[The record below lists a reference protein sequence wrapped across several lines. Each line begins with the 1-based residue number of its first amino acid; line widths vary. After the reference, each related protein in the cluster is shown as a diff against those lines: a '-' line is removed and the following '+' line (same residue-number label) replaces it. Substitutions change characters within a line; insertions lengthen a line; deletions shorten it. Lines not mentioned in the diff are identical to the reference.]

1 MGILETNKQFYD
13 NMLLNP
19 SPLFQFV
26 GSAGKTIND
35 AFKAPV
41 DAVKKEADQLKK
53 EGAKA
58 YANKKV
64 EQAKAAINA
73 VNAANQTI
81 VKNPKKALETTGK
94 FIADNAKEAVKSVV
108 NNPAAAAG
116 NVVGGAALMALPVG
130 GVGKGVTKAL
140 PKTTLKTMTPV
151 TSSMGGDAIKVPIDN
166 AKHLG
171 FSAKMV
177 EEMGG
182 LPEQSNRNIQ
192 AALLKEGRNNSVDAV
207 FNNAYGLT
215 MFNPKTVSIAKNA
228 PDKLS
233 TGEHEAWHALV
244 RNVEDMQDATGY
256 TDPRYLKFSNEV
268 MQAIGQPVGRLSNS
282 ETLAYAIEK
291 LQNPNYVPNWGV
303 INSEGVSKQQFDN
316 LIKTMQPRYNRFL
329 FDRRHK

>member
-41 DAVKKEADQLKK
+41 DAIKKEADQFKK

-64 EQAKAAINA
+64 EQAKAVMNA
-73 VNAANQTI
+73 VNTANQTI
-81 VKNPKKALETTGK
+81 KKNPRKALETTGK

-116 NVVGGAALMALPVG
+116 NVVGEAALMALPVG

-151 TSSMGGDAIKVPIDN
+151 TSSMGGDAIKGSITN

-171 FSAKMV
+171 FPAKIA
-177 EEMGG
+177 EEIGG
-182 LPEQSNRNIQ
+182 LPEQTNRNIQ

-228 PDKLS
+228 PEKLS

-282 ETLAYAIEK
+282 ETLAYAIQK

>member
-35 AFKAPV
+35 TFKAPV

-64 EQAKAAINA
+64 EQAKAVMNA
-73 VNAANQTI
+73 VNTANQTI
-81 VKNPKKALETTGK
+81 IKNPKKALETTGK
-94 FIADNAKEAVKSVV
+94 FVADNVKGAVKSVV

-116 NVVGGAALMALPVG
+116 NVVGEAALMTLPVG

-151 TSSMGGDAIKVPIDN
+151 TSSMGGDAIKGSITN

-171 FSAKMV
+171 FPAKIA
-177 EEMGG
+177 EEIGG
-182 LPEQSNRNIQ
+182 LPEQTSRNIQ
-192 AALLKEGRNNSVDAV
+192 AALLKEGRNNSADAV

>member
-64 EQAKAAINA
+64 EQAKAVMNA
-73 VNAANQTI
+73 VNTANQTI
-81 VKNPKKALETTGK
+81 IKNPKKALETTGK
-94 FIADNAKEAVKSVV
+94 FVVNNAKEAVKSVV

-116 NVVGGAALMALPVG
+116 NVVGEAALMALPVG

-171 FSAKMV
+171 FSAKMA

>member
-41 DAVKKEADQLKK
+41 DAVKKEADQFKK

-58 YANKKV
+58 YTNKKV
-64 EQAKAAINA
+64 EQAKAVMNA
-73 VNAANQTI
+73 VNTANQTI
-81 VKNPKKALETTGK
+81 KKDPRKALETTGK
-94 FIADNAKEAVKSVV
+94 FIADNAKGAVKSVV

-116 NVVGGAALMALPVG
+116 NVVGEAALMALPVG
-130 GVGKGVTKAL
+130 SVGKGATKAL

-151 TSSMGGDAIKVPIDN
+151 TGSMGGDAIKGSN
-166 AKHLG
+166 TSARHLG
-171 FSAKMV
+171 FPARIA
-177 EEMGG
+177 EEIGG

-244 RNVEDMQDATGY
+244 RNVEDMQDATEY
-256 TDPRYLKFSNEV
+256 IDPRYLKFSNEV

>member
-64 EQAKAAINA
+64 EQAKAVMNA

-81 VKNPKKALETTGK
+81 KKDPRKAIETTGK
-94 FIADNAKEAVKSVV
+94 FIADNAKAAAKKVID
-108 NNPAAAAG
+108 NPAAAAG
-116 NVVGGAALMALPVG
+116 NVVGEAALMALPVG
-130 GVGKGVTKAL
+130 GMGKGATKAL

-151 TSSMGGDAIKVPIDN
+151 TSSMGGDAIKVPITN

-171 FSAKMV
+171 FSAKMA

-182 LPEQSNRNIQ
+182 LPEQANRNIQ
-192 AALLKEGRNNSVDAV
+192 AALLKEGRNNPGDAT

-215 MFNPKTVSIAKNA
+215 RFNSKDVSIAKNS

-282 ETLAYAIEK
+282 ENISL
-291 LQNPNYVPNWGV
+291 
-303 INSEGVSKQQFDN
+303 
-316 LIKTMQPRYNRFL
+316 RY
-329 FDRRHK
+329 

>member
-1 MGILETNKQFYD
+1 MSILETNKQFYD

-35 AFKAPV
+35 AFKAPI
-41 DAVKKEADQLKK
+41 DAVKKEADQFKK
-53 EGAKA
+53 EGAKG

-64 EQAKAAINA
+64 EQAKAVMNA
-73 VNAANQTI
+73 VNTANKTI
-81 VKNPKKALETTGK
+81 IKNPQKALETTGK
-94 FIADNAKEAVKSVV
+94 FIADNAKGAVKSVV

-116 NVVGGAALMALPVG
+116 NVVGEAALMALPVSG
-130 GVGKGVTKAL
+130 AGKGVTKAL

-151 TSSMGGDAIKVPIDN
+151 TSSMGGDAIKVPITN

-171 FSAKMV
+171 FPAKIA
-177 EEMGG
+177 EEIGG

-215 MFNPKTVSIAKNA
+215 LFNPKTVSIAKNA

-291 LQNPNYVPNWGV
+291 LQNPNYVPNWSV

>member
-53 EGAKA
+53 EGVKG

-64 EQAKAAINA
+64 EQTKAVMNA
-73 VNAANQTI
+73 VNTANKTI
-81 VKNPKKALETTGK
+81 INNPKKAVETTGK
-94 FIADNAKEAVKSVV
+94 FIADNAKGAVKNVV

-116 NVVGGAALMALPVG
+116 NVVGEAALMALPVG
-130 GVGKGVTKAL
+130 GIGKGATKAL

-151 TSSMGGDAIKVPIDN
+151 TSSMGGDAIKGSITN

-171 FSAKMV
+171 FPAKMV
-177 EEMGG
+177 EELGG

-192 AALLKEGRNNSVDAV
+192 AALLKEARNNPSDAT

-215 MFNPKTVSIAKNA
+215 QFNSKNVSIAKNA
-228 PDKLS
+228 PSKLS
-233 TGEHEAWHALV
+233 TGEHEAWHALA
-244 RNVEDMQDATGY
+244 RNVEDMQDATEY
-256 TDPRYLKFSNEV
+256 IDPRYLRFQNEV
-268 MQAIGQPVGRLSNS
+268 TQAIGQPVGRLSDS

-329 FDRRHK
+329 FGRRHK

>member
-1 MGILETNKQFYD
+1 MGILETNEQFY
-13 NMLLNP
+13 NNLLHKK

-26 GSAGKTIND
+26 GGYGKAIND
-35 AFKAPV
+35 TFKAPV
-41 DAVKKEADQLKK
+41 DAVKKEADQFKK
-53 EGAKA
+53 EGAKG

-64 EQAKAAINA
+64 EQAKAVMDA
-73 VNAANQTI
+73 VNTANKTI
-81 VKNPKKALETTGK
+81 IKNPKKAVETTGK
-94 FIADNAKEAVKSVV
+94 FIADNVKGAVKNVV

-116 NVVGGAALMALPVG
+116 NVVGEAALMALPVG

-151 TSSMGGDAIKVPIDN
+151 TSSMGGDAIKGSITN

-171 FSAKMV
+171 FPAKIA

-192 AALLKEGRNNSVDAV
+192 AALLKEARNNPSDAT

-215 MFNPKTVSIAKNA
+215 QFNSKNVSIAKNA
-228 PDKLS
+228 PSKLS
-233 TGEHEAWHALV
+233 TGEHEAWHALA
-244 RNVEDMQDATGY
+244 RNVEDMQDATEY
-256 TDPRYLKFSNEV
+256 IDPRYLRFQNEV
-268 MQAIGQPVGRLSNS
+268 TQAIGQPVGRLSDS

-291 LQNPNYVPNWGV
+291 LQNPNYVPNWDV

>member
-1 MGILETNKQFYD
+1 MGILETNKQFYN

-53 EGAKA
+53 YGVKG

-64 EQAKAAINA
+64 EQAKKVINA
-73 VNAANQTI
+73 VNTANQTI
-81 VKNPKKALETTGK
+81 ATNPKKALETTGK
-94 FIADNAKEAVKSVV
+94 FIVDNAKGAVKKVID
-108 NNPAAAAG
+108 NPAAAAG
-116 NVVGGAALMALPVG
+116 NVVGEAALMALPVG
-130 GVGKGVTKAL
+130 GVGKGATKAL

-151 TSSMGGDAIKVPIDN
+151 TTSMGGDAINVPITN

-182 LPEQSNRNIQ
+182 LPEQANRNIQ
-192 AALLKEGRNNSVDAV
+192 AALLKEGRNNPGDAT

-215 MFNPKTVSIAKNA
+215 RFNSKDVSIAKNT
-228 PDKLS
+228 PDQLS

-244 RNVEDMQDATGY
+244 RNLEDMQKATGHI
-256 TDPRYLKFSNEV
+256 DPRYPKFSNEV
-268 MQAIGQPVGRLSNS
+268 MQAIGQAPGRLSES

>member
-64 EQAKAAINA
+64 EQAKAVMNA
-73 VNAANQTI
+73 VNTANQTI
-81 VKNPKKALETTGK
+81 IKNPKKALETTGK
-94 FIADNAKEAVKSVV
+94 FIADNAKGAVKSVV

-116 NVVGGAALMALPVG
+116 NVVGEAALMALPVG
-130 GVGKGVTKAL
+130 SVGKGVTKAL

-192 AALLKEGRNNSVDAV
+192 AALLKEGRNNPTDAV

-215 MFNPKTVSIAKNA
+215 MFNPKTVSIAKNT
-228 PDKLS
+228 PSQLS

-244 RNVEDMQDATGY
+244 RNVEDMQDATEY
-256 TDPRYLKFSNEV
+256 IDPRYLKFQNEV
-268 MQAIGQPVGRLSNS
+268 TQAIGQPVGKLSNS

>member
-116 NVVGGAALMALPVG
+116 NVVGEAALMALPVG

-244 RNVEDMQDATGY
+244 RNVEDMQDATEY
-256 TDPRYLKFSNEV
+256 IDPRYLKFQNEV
-268 MQAIGQPVGRLSNS
+268 TQAIGQPVGRLSDS
-282 ETLAYAIEK
+282 ETLAYAIQK

>member
-1 MGILETNKQFYD
+1 MSILETNEQFYD

-41 DAVKKEADQLKK
+41 DAVKKEAEQFKK
-53 EGAKA
+53 EGAKG

-64 EQAKAAINA
+64 EQAKAVMNA
-73 VNAANQTI
+73 VNTANQTI
-81 VKNPKKALETTGK
+81 KKDPRKALETTSK
-94 FIADNAKEAVKSVV
+94 FVADNVKGAVKNVV
-108 NNPAAAAG
+108 SNPAAATG
-116 NVVGGAALMALPVG
+116 NVVGEAALMALPVG
-130 GVGKGVTKAL
+130 GIGKSVTKTL

-151 TSSMGGDAIKVPIDN
+151 TSGMGGDAIKGSITN
-166 AKHLG
+166 AKYLG
-171 FSAKMV
+171 FPAKIA
-177 EEMGG
+177 EEIGG
-182 LPEQSNRNIQ
+182 VPEQSNRNIQ
-192 AALLKEGRNNSVDAV
+192 AALLREARNNPIDAT

-215 MFNPKTVSIAKNA
+215 RLNSKDISIAKNA
-228 PDKLS
+228 PSQLS

-244 RNVEDMQDATGY
+244 RNVEDMQDATEY
-256 TDPRYLKFSNEV
+256 IDPRYLKFSNEV
-268 MQAIGQPVGRLSNS
+268 TQAIGQPVGKLSDS
-282 ETLAYAIEK
+282 ETLAYAIQK
-291 LQNPNYVPNWGV
+291 LQNPDYVPNWSV

>member
-41 DAVKKEADQLKK
+41 DAVKKEADQLRK

-64 EQAKAAINA
+64 EQAKAVMNA
-73 VNAANQTI
+73 VNTANKTI
-81 VKNPKKALETTGK
+81 IKNPKKAVETTGK
-94 FIADNAKEAVKSVV
+94 FIADNAKETIKNVV

-116 NVVGGAALMALPVG
+116 NVVGEAALTALPVG

-151 TSSMGGDAIKVPIDN
+151 TSSMGGDAIKGQITS

-171 FSAKMV
+171 FPAKIA
-177 EEMGG
+177 EEIGG

-291 LQNPNYVPNWGV
+291 LQNPDYVPNWGV

>member
-64 EQAKAAINA
+64 EQAKAVMNA
-73 VNAANQTI
+73 VNTANQTI
-81 VKNPKKALETTGK
+81 IKNPKKALETTGK
-94 FIADNAKEAVKSVV
+94 FVADNAKETVKKVV
-108 NNPAAAAG
+108 DNPAAAAG
-116 NVVGGAALMALPVG
+116 NVVGEAALMALPVG
-130 GVGKGVTKAL
+130 SVGKGATKAL

-192 AALLKEGRNNSVDAV
+192 AALLKEGRNNSVDAA

-268 MQAIGQPVGRLSNS
+268 MKAIGQPVGRLSNS

>member
-41 DAVKKEADQLKK
+41 DAVKKEVDQFKK
-53 EGAKA
+53 EGAKG
-58 YANKKV
+58 YTNKKV
-64 EQAKAAINA
+64 EQAKAVMNA
-73 VNAANQTI
+73 VNTANKTI
-81 VKNPKKALETTGK
+81 IKNPQKAVETTGK
-94 FIADNAKEAVKSVV
+94 FIADNTKGAVKNVV

-116 NVVGGAALMALPVG
+116 NVVGEAALMALPVG

-151 TSSMGGDAIKVPIDN
+151 TNSMGGDAIKGSITN

-171 FSAKMV
+171 FPAKIA
-177 EEMGG
+177 EEIGG

-215 MFNPKTVSIAKNA
+215 LFNPKTVSIAKNA

>member
-1 MGILETNKQFYD
+1 MSILETNKQFYD

-41 DAVKKEADQLKK
+41 DAVKKEAGQLKK

-64 EQAKAAINA
+64 EQAKAVMNA
-73 VNAANQTI
+73 VNTANQTI
-81 VKNPKKALETTGK
+81 IKNPKKALETTGR
-94 FIADNAKEAVKSVV
+94 FIADNAKGAVKNIA
-108 NNPAAAAG
+108 NNPAATAG
-116 NVVGGAALMALPVG
+116 NVVGEAALMALPVG

-151 TSSMGGDAIKVPIDN
+151 TSSMGGDAIKGSITN

-171 FSAKMV
+171 FPAKIA
-177 EEMGG
+177 EEIGG

-291 LQNPNYVPNWGV
+291 LQNPNYVPNWSV

>member
-64 EQAKAAINA
+64 EQAKAVINA
-73 VNAANQTI
+73 VNTANQTI
-81 VKNPKKALETTGK
+81 KKDPRKALETTGK
-94 FIADNAKEAVKSVV
+94 FIVDNAKETVKKVV
-108 NNPAAAAG
+108 DNPAAAAG
-116 NVVGGAALMALPVG
+116 NVVGEAALMALPVG

>member
-1 MGILETNKQFYD
+1 MGILETNKEFYD

-26 GSAGKTIND
+26 GSAGKTINN

-41 DAVKKEADQLKK
+41 DAVKKEADQFKK

-64 EQAKAAINA
+64 EQAKAVMNA
-73 VNAANQTI
+73 VNTANQTI
-81 VKNPKKALETTGK
+81 AKNPQKALETTGK
-94 FIADNAKEAVKSVV
+94 FIADNAKGAVKSVV

-116 NVVGGAALMALPVG
+116 SVVGEAALMALPVG

-151 TSSMGGDAIKVPIDN
+151 TSSMGGDAIKGSITN

-171 FSAKMV
+171 FPAKIA
-177 EEMGG
+177 EEIGG

>member
-19 SPLFQFV
+19 SALFQFV

-41 DAVKKEADQLKK
+41 DAVKKEADQFKK
-53 EGAKA
+53 EGAKG

-64 EQAKAAINA
+64 EQAKKVINA

-81 VKNPKKALETTGK
+81 IKNPKKALETTGK
-94 FIADNAKEAVKSVV
+94 FIANNAKGAVEKVV

-116 NVVGGAALMALPVG
+116 NVVGEAALMALPVG
-130 GVGKGVTKAL
+130 GIGKGVTKTL

-151 TSSMGGDAIKVPIDN
+151 TNSMGGDAIKGLSTN

-171 FSAKMV
+171 FPAKIA
-177 EEMGG
+177 EEIGG

-192 AALLKEGRNNSVDAV
+192 AALLREARNNPTDASS
-207 FNNAYGLT
+207 NNAYGLT
-215 MFNPKTVSIAKNA
+215 LFNPKTVSIAKNA

-233 TGEHEAWHALV
+233 TGEHEAWHTLV
-244 RNVEDMQDATGY
+244 RNVEDMQDATEY
-256 TDPRYLKFSNEV
+256 IDPRYLKFQNEV
-268 MQAIGQPVGRLSNS
+268 TQAIGQPVGRLSDS

>member
-35 AFKAPV
+35 AFKVPV
-41 DAVKKEADQLKK
+41 DTVKKEADQLKK
-53 EGAKA
+53 EGVKA

-64 EQAKAAINA
+64 EQAKNVMNA
-73 VNAANQTI
+73 VNTANKAI
-81 VKNPKKALETTGK
+81 IKDPKKALETTGK
-94 FIADNAKEAVKSVV
+94 FIAGNAKGAVKKVV
-108 NNPAAAAG
+108 DNPAAAAG
-116 NVVGGAALMALPVG
+116 NVVGEAALMALPVG

-151 TSSMGGDAIKVPIDN
+151 TSSMGGDAIKGQITST
-166 AKHLG
+166 KHLG
-171 FSAKMV
+171 FPAKIA
-177 EEMGG
+177 EEIGG

-192 AALLKEGRNNSVDAV
+192 AALLKEGRNNSTDAV

-215 MFNPKTVSIAKNA
+215 MFNPKTISIAKNA

>member
-41 DAVKKEADQLKK
+41 DVVKKEADQLKK

-64 EQAKAAINA
+64 EQAKAVMNA
-73 VNAANQTI
+73 VNTANQTI
-81 VKNPKKALETTGK
+81 MRNPKKALETTGK
-94 FIADNAKEAVKSVV
+94 FVADNAKETVKKVV
-108 NNPAAAAG
+108 DNPAAAAG
-116 NVVGGAALMALPVG
+116 NVVGEAALMALPVG
-130 GVGKGVTKAL
+130 SVGKGAAKAL

-151 TSSMGGDAIKVPIDN
+151 TSSMGGDAIKGSITN

-171 FSAKMV
+171 FPAKMV
-177 EEMGG
+177 EELGG

-256 TDPRYLKFSNEV
+256 TDPR
-268 MQAIGQPVGRLSNS
+268 
-282 ETLAYAIEK
+282 
-291 LQNPNYVPNWGV
+291 
-303 INSEGVSKQQFDN
+303 
-316 LIKTMQPRYNRFL
+316 
-329 FDRRHK
+329 

>member
-35 AFKAPV
+35 AFKAPI
-41 DAVKKEADQLKK
+41 DTVKKEADQLKK
-53 EGAKA
+53 EGVKA

-64 EQAKAAINA
+64 EQAKNVMNA
-73 VNAANQTI
+73 VNAANQAI
-81 VKNPKKALETTGK
+81 VKNPKKALETTSK
-94 FIADNAKEAVKSVV
+94 FISDNAKAAAKKVV
-108 NNPAAAAG
+108 DNPAAAAG
-116 NVVGGAALMALPVG
+116 NVVGEAALMALPVG
-130 GVGKGVTKAL
+130 GIGKGATKAL
-140 PKTTLKTMTPV
+140 PKATLKTMTPV
-151 TSSMGGDAIKVPIDN
+151 TSSMGGDAINVPITN

-171 FSAKMV
+171 FPAKIA
-177 EEMGG
+177 EEIGG

-192 AALLKEGRNNSVDAV
+192 AALLKEGRNNPIDAT

-215 MFNPKTVSIAKNA
+215 QLNSKDVSIAKNA

-233 TGEHEAWHALV
+233 TGEHEAWHALA

-303 INSEGVSKQQFDN
+303 INSEGVSKEQFDN

>member
-1 MGILETNKQFYD
+1 MSILETNKQFYD

-41 DAVKKEADQLKK
+41 DAVKKEADQFKK
-53 EGAKA
+53 DGAKA
-58 YANKKV
+58 YASKKV
-64 EQAKAAINA
+64 EQAKAVMNA
-73 VNAANQTI
+73 VNTANQTI
-81 VKNPKKALETTGK
+81 KKDPRKALETTGK
-94 FIADNAKEAVKSVV
+94 FIADNVKGAVKNVV

-116 NVVGGAALMALPVG
+116 NVLGEAALMALPVG

-151 TSSMGGDAIKVPIDN
+151 ASSMGGDAIKGQITST
-166 AKHLG
+166 KHLG
-171 FSAKMV
+171 FPAKIA
-177 EEMGG
+177 EEIGG

-215 MFNPKTVSIAKNA
+215 LFNPKTVSIAKNA

>member
-41 DAVKKEADQLKK
+41 DAIKKEADQLKK

-64 EQAKAAINA
+64 EQAKSAINA

-81 VKNPKKALETTGK
+81 AKNPQKALETTGK
-94 FIADNAKEAVKSVV
+94 FIVDNAKRTVEKVA

-116 NVVGGAALMALPVG
+116 NVVGEAALMALPVG

-171 FSAKMV
+171 FSAKIA
-177 EEMGG
+177 EEIGG

-192 AALLKEGRNNSVDAV
+192 AALLKEGRNNSADAV

-215 MFNPKTVSIAKNA
+215 MFNPKTVSIAKNS
-228 PDKLS
+228 PSQLS

-316 LIKTMQPRYNRFL
+316 LIKTMQPRYNKFL

>member
-1 MGILETNKQFYD
+1 MSILETNKQFYD

-35 AFKAPV
+35 AFKAPI
-41 DAVKKEADQLKK
+41 DAVKKEADQFKK
-53 EGAKA
+53 EGAKG

-64 EQAKAAINA
+64 EQAKAVMNA
-73 VNAANQTI
+73 VNTANKTI
-81 VKNPKKALETTGK
+81 IKNPQKALETTGK
-94 FIADNAKEAVKSVV
+94 FIADKTKGAVKSVV

-116 NVVGGAALMALPVG
+116 NVVGEAALIALPVG
-130 GVGKGVTKAL
+130 SVGKGVTKAL
-140 PKTTLKTMTPV
+140 PKTALKTMTPV
-151 TSSMGGDAIKVPIDN
+151 TSSMGGDAIKGSIN
-166 AKHLG
+166 GAKHLG
-171 FSAKMV
+171 FPAKIA
-177 EEMGG
+177 EEIGG

-192 AALLKEGRNNSVDAV
+192 AALLKAGRNNSVDAV

-215 MFNPKTVSIAKNA
+215 LFNPKTVSIAKNV

-291 LQNPNYVPNWGV
+291 LQNPDYVPNWGV

>member
-26 GSAGKTIND
+26 GGAGKTIND

-41 DAVKKEADQLKK
+41 DAVNKEVNQLKK
-53 EGAKA
+53 DGAKA

-64 EQAKAAINA
+64 EQAKNVMNA
-73 VNAANQTI
+73 VNTAN
-81 VKNPKKALETTGK
+81 KAIMKDPRKAIETTK
-94 FIADNAKEAVKSVV
+94 NFVVDNAKAAAKKVID
-108 NNPAAAAG
+108 NPAAAAG
-116 NVVGGAALMALPVG
+116 NIVGEAALMALPVG

-151 TSSMGGDAIKVPIDN
+151 ASSMGGDAIKVPITN

-171 FSAKMV
+171 FPAKMA

-182 LPEQSNRNIQ
+182 LPEQSNRDIQ
-192 AALLKEGRNNSVDAV
+192 AALLKEGKNNSVDAT

>member
-64 EQAKAAINA
+64 EQAKAVINA
-73 VNAANQTI
+73 VNTANQTI
-81 VKNPKKALETTGK
+81 KKDPRKALETTGK

-116 NVVGGAALMALPVG
+116 NVVGEAALMALPVG

>member
-53 EGAKA
+53 DGAKA
-58 YANKKV
+58 YASKKV

-81 VKNPKKALETTGK
+81 AKNPQKALETTGK
-94 FIADNAKEAVKSVV
+94 FIVDNAKRTVEKVA

-116 NVVGGAALMALPVG
+116 NIVGEAALMALPVG
-130 GVGKGVTKAL
+130 GIGKSATKAL

-151 TSSMGGDAIKVPIDN
+151 TGSMGGDAIKGSIPN

-171 FSAKMV
+171 FPARIA
-177 EEMGG
+177 EEIGG

>member
-64 EQAKAAINA
+64 EQAKAVINA
-73 VNAANQTI
+73 VNTANQTI
-81 VKNPKKALETTGK
+81 KKDPRKALETTGK
-94 FIADNAKEAVKSVV
+94 FIADNAKETVKSVV

-116 NVVGGAALMALPVG
+116 NVVGEAALMALPVG

>member
-116 NVVGGAALMALPVG
+116 NVVGEAALMALPVG

-256 TDPRYLKFSNEV
+256 TDPRYLKFQNEV
-268 MQAIGQPVGRLSNS
+268 TQAIGQPVGRLSDS

>member
-41 DAVKKEADQLKK
+41 DAVKKEADQFKK

-64 EQAKAAINA
+64 EQAKAVMNA
-73 VNAANQTI
+73 VNTANQTI
-81 VKNPKKALETTGK
+81 KKDPRKALETTGK
-94 FIADNAKEAVKSVV
+94 FIADNAKGAVKNIVS
-108 NNPAAAAG
+108 NPAAAAG
-116 NVVGGAALMALPVG
+116 NVVGEAALMALPVG
-130 GVGKGVTKAL
+130 SVGKGATKAL

-151 TSSMGGDAIKVPIDN
+151 TGSMGGDAIKGSSTS
-166 AKHLG
+166 ARHLG
-171 FSAKMV
+171 FPARIA
-177 EEMGG
+177 EEIGG

-228 PDKLS
+228 PEKLS

-291 LQNPNYVPNWGV
+291 LQNPNYVPNWSV

>member
-116 NVVGGAALMALPVG
+116 NVVGEAALMALPVG

-329 FDRRHK
+329 FDRRRK

>member
-64 EQAKAAINA
+64 EQAKAVMNA
-73 VNAANQTI
+73 VNTANQTI
-81 VKNPKKALETTGK
+81 IKNPKKALETTGK
-94 FIADNAKEAVKSVV
+94 FVVDNAKETVKKVV
-108 NNPAAAAG
+108 DNPAAAAG
-116 NVVGGAALMALPVG
+116 NVVGEAALMALPVG
-130 GVGKGVTKAL
+130 GVGKGVIKAL

-151 TSSMGGDAIKVPIDN
+151 TSSMGGDAIKGSITN
-166 AKHLG
+166 TKHLG
-171 FSAKMV
+171 FPAKIA
-177 EEMGG
+177 EEIGG

-268 MQAIGQPVGRLSNS
+268 TQAIGQPVGRLSNS

-291 LQNPNYVPNWGV
+291 LQNPNYVPNWSV

>member
-41 DAVKKEADQLKK
+41 DAVKKEADQFKK
-53 EGAKA
+53 EGPKA
-58 YANKKV
+58 YTNKKV
-64 EQAKAAINA
+64 EQAKAVMNA
-73 VNAANQTI
+73 VNTANQTI
-81 VKNPKKALETTGK
+81 KKDPRKALETTGK
-94 FIADNAKEAVKSVV
+94 FIADNAKGAVKSVV

-116 NVVGGAALMALPVG
+116 NIVGEAALMALPVG
-130 GVGKGVTKAL
+130 GIGKSATKAL

-151 TSSMGGDAIKVPIDN
+151 TSSMGGDAIKSSIPN

-182 LPEQSNRNIQ
+182 LPEQANRNIQ
-192 AALLKEGRNNSVDAV
+192 ATLLREARNNPIDAT

-215 MFNPKTVSIAKNA
+215 HLNSKDISIAKNS
-228 PDKLS
+228 PSQLS

-244 RNVEDMQDATGY
+244 RNVEDMQDATEY
-256 TDPRYLKFSNEV
+256 IDPRYLKFSNEV
-268 MQAIGQPVGRLSNS
+268 TQAIGQPVGKLSDS
-282 ETLAYAIEK
+282 ETLAYAIQK

>member
-1 MGILETNKQFYD
+1 MSILETNKQFYD

-41 DAVKKEADQLKK
+41 DAVKKEVDQFKK
-53 EGAKA
+53 EGAKG

-64 EQAKAAINA
+64 EQAKAVMNA
-73 VNAANQTI
+73 VNTANKTI
-81 VKNPKKALETTGK
+81 IKNPQKAVETTGK
-94 FIADNAKEAVKSVV
+94 FIADNAKGAVKNVV

-116 NVVGGAALMALPVG
+116 SVVGEAALMALPVG
-130 GVGKGVTKAL
+130 GIGKGVTKAL

-151 TSSMGGDAIKVPIDN
+151 TSSMGGDAIKNSITS

-171 FSAKMV
+171 FPAKIA
-177 EEMGG
+177 EELGG

-192 AALLKEGRNNSVDAV
+192 AALLKEGRNNSVDAT

-215 MFNPKTVSIAKNA
+215 TFNPKTISIAKNA

-244 RNVEDMQDATGY
+244 RNIEDMQDATEY
-256 TDPRYLKFSNEV
+256 IDPRYLKFQNEV
-268 MQAIGQPVGRLSNS
+268 TQAIGQPVGRLSDS

-291 LQNPNYVPNWGV
+291 LQNPDYVPNWGV